1 MHAHTHTHTQ
11 AQDNLLKQRLYR
23 IPLFA
28 LRLPGKERGEHE
40 NGHVACYWT
49 HATTRHCLLGPL
61 PTADS
66 CCVTEQCQDTGP
78 SGSARVI
85 SATSTLSDPSPGK
98 PAQLVSNTRDLHV
111 FSSGSSKGVTHLHKA
126 RKPNKLQTSA
136 VSLSCSSPQ
145 NLCEQH
151 KARYRTVTC
160 IRSPAHNPS
169 RKSTNLHRHCM
180 WLSVRFTAPFGRTRL
195 LGSKRNR
202 TAQT

>member
-28 LRLPGKERGEHE
+28 PPVPSGSTRRLRLLLHLCLCLCASARVCVHVRLRPSASGEREGEHE

-61 PTADS
+61 RTADS

-85 SATSTLSDPSPGK
+85 SVTSTLSDPSPGK

-160 IRSPAHNPS
+160 RRSPAHNP
-169 RKSTNLHRHCM
+169 
-180 WLSVRFTAPFGRTRL
+180 
-195 LGSKRNR
+195 
-202 TAQT
+202 